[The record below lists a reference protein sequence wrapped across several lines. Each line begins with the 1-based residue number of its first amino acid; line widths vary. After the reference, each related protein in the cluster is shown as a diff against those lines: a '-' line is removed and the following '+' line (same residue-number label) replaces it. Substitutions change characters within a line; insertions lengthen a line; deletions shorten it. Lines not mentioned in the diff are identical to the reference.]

1 MRLVQAYAKKK
12 INVSFPHFSCTTPTT
27 ANSINIGSYRKNTIN
42 SSTSKLS
49 TSINTVSD
57 LDDRRRSFGEQVPS
71 HYSTEKSGSSGYYS
85 SNVYSTSSVEDH
97 IYSEPVIGGLATTDN
112 SRQRHRKLDQQIGLA
127 NLEKSIKTL
136 EKHLKYLTK
145 SSLKIDQGKQHH
157 HHQQQQHVIKKD
169 AKDTRDADVDTVGD
183 DATAAVLD
191 EHNAKRLPTIV
202 EGMDNNAAAMALVPY
217 GRNAAHHQRS
227 HHRNSWAAETTDGDS
242 LMDLDLDT
250 FLLIDET
257 RDKKKKSNFTQIRSE
272 GIENPTFQSDNEND
286 IDVVDDEDDDDDDDD
301 VDDDDSEPD
310 DGIDIDLQRRRRRHT
325 QQKQHSD
332 NEHANGNSNR
342 KTSSVA
348 RNSDDNTYKCTKYIN
363 SCPDD
368 AYNVDEITDYKYE
381 PPHHYPF
388 ADKLLPFY
396 MKNIEDQ
403 LNQQNTKDILEEIR
417 DKLTVLLKPLP
428 SLPPAIDDTEHE
440 SSTESDGMGE
450 SSSKCNSSSIAKPD
464 SLIRNINALK
474 RDVDNYLVLLNQ
486 QNELEIRAFCSGLS
500 NNYKL
505 LTMQHAL
512 GNRTRRQKGSTSDIG
527 SELYSNSNSSGSG
540 SQHNHHH
547 HHHHPNNPSL
557 VRRRRR
563 LKNQMKRNRK

>member
-1 MRLVQAYAKKK
+1 M
-12 INVSFPHFSCTTPTT
+12 
-27 ANSINIGSYRKNTIN
+27 
-42 SSTSKLS
+42 
-49 TSINTVSD
+49 
-57 LDDRRRSFGEQVPS
+57 PS

-97 IYSEPVIGGLATTDN
+97 IYSEPVIGGLAAADH
-112 SRQRHRKLDQQIGLA
+112 SRQRHRKFDQKFDQQIGLA

-145 SSLKIDQGKQHH
+145 SNLKSDQVK
-157 HHQQQQHVIKKD
+157 QQHQDVIKKD
-169 AKDTRDADVDTVGD
+169 LKDTANDDDHGD

-191 EHNAKRLPTIV
+191 EHTAKRLPTIV
-202 EGMDNNAAAMALVPY
+202 EGMDNNAAAVALVPY
-217 GRNAAHHQRS
+217 GRSATHHQLP
-227 HHRNSWAAETTDGDS
+227 HHRHSWAADTTDGDS

-257 RDKKKKSNFTQIRSE
+257 RDKKKKSNLNRIRSE
-272 GIENPTFQSDNEND
+272 GIENPTFQSDNEQD
-286 IDVVDDEDDDDDDDD
+286 IDVGVD
-301 VDDDDSEPD
+301 VDDDDGNNNNRDEDEDD
-310 DGIDIDLQRRRRRHT
+310 DGFDNVEDERIAQR
-325 QQKQHSD
+325 QQHSD
-332 NEHANGNSNR
+332 NEANSNSNR

-388 ADKLLPFY
+388 VDKLLPFY

-428 SLPPAIDDTEHE
+428 SLPQTIDDTEHE
-440 SSTESDGMGE
+440 SSTESDGVGG
-450 SSSKCNSSSIAKPD
+450 SSSKCNSSSIIQPD
-464 SLIRNINALK
+464 SLIHNINALK

-512 GNRTRRQKGSTSDIG
+512 DNRSRRQKGSTSDIG
-527 SELYSNSNSSGSG
+527 SELYSNSNSSS
-540 SQHNHHH
+540 SQHNHQ
-547 HHHHPNNPSL
+547 PQSNPSL
-557 VRRRRR
+557 IRRRRR